1 MKNKQKRLKIKEK
14 NKNKVVEEHGKQLIK
29 FSGEKDSLELLK
41 QKEIFDELVNEKMF
55 DINKLSEETDFNN
68 LTYYYTSKNAPKY
81 FFRFKGPLIVYND
94 IKNGRISLQKEE
106 KIQEEFRS
114 EVNEIFKGNPHY
126 KSDIRESTIK
136 NIKKALQWAGKSS

>member
-1 MKNKQKRLKIKEK
+1 MKIKEK

-29 FSGEKDSLELLK
+29 FSGEKESLELLK

-55 DINKLSEETDFNN
+55 DINKLIEETDFNN

-114 EVNEIFKGNPHY
+114 EVNEILKGNPHY